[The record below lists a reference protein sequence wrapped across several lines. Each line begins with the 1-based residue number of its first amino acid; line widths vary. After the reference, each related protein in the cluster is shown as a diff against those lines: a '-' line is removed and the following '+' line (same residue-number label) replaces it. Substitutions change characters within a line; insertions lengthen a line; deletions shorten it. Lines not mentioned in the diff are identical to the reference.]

1 MSVLGKSQMPVVM
14 PTYPHFLAADTD
26 VWSRYLADPIV
37 PIKEVWYDV
46 HVGGAVQLLPGADE
60 MDMRIAAGV
69 TRKRI
74 DVVAKVGAG
83 FWIIEVKPVAG
94 LTAIGQII
102 IYTRLFVR
110 EFSVTGEVFPVIVAD
125 EVDQDVAPEIDSL
138 GVVVIVNN

>member
-1 MSVLGKSQMPVVM
+1 MAELGTSQRPVVM

-26 VWSRYLADPIV
+26 VWTRYLADPIV

-46 HVGGAVQLLPGADE
+46 HVGGAVQLLPDADE
-60 MDMRIAAGV
+60 MDRRIAAGV

-94 LTAIGQII
+94 MVAIGQII
-102 IYTRLFVR
+102 IYTRLFLQ
-110 EFSVTGEVFPVIVAD
+110 EFQVTGEVFPVIIAD

-138 GVVVIVNN
+138 GVVVIVNY

>member
-1 MSVLGKSQMPVVM
+1 MAELGTSQRPVVM

-26 VWSRYLADPIV
+26 VWTRYLRDPIV

-46 HVGGAVQLLPGADE
+46 HVGRA
-60 MDMRIAAGV
+60 MDLRSDAGDLDRRISNGV
-69 TRKRI
+69 SRKRI
-74 DVVAKVGAG
+74 DVVAKVGQG

-102 IYTRLFVR
+102 IYTRLFLR
-110 EFSVTGEVFPVIVAD
+110 EFQVTGEVFPVIIAD

-138 GVVVIVNN
+138 GVVVIVND

>member
-1 MSVLGKSQMPVVM
+1 MAVLGTSQKPVIM

-46 HVGGAVQLLPGADE
+46 HVGGAVELRRSSDE
-60 MDMRIAAGV
+60 MDRRIAAGV

-94 LTAIGQII
+94 MTAIGQIL
-102 IYTRLFVR
+102 IYTRLFLQ
-110 EFSVTGEVFPVIVAD
+110 EFQVTGEVFPVIIAD

>member
-1 MSVLGKSQMPVVM
+1 MAVLGSSMMPIVM

-26 VWSRYLADPIV
+26 VWTRYLRNPIV

-46 HVGGAVQLLPGADE
+46 HVGGAVQLLPDADE
-60 MDMRIAAGV
+60 MDRRIAAGV

-74 DVVAKVGAG
+74 DVVAKIGAG

-94 LTAIGQII
+94 MTAIGQII
-102 IYTRLFVR
+102 IYTRLFLQ
-110 EFSVTGEVFPVIVAD
+110 EFQVTGEVFPVIIVD

-138 GVVVIVNN
+138 GVVVIVN

>member
-1 MSVLGKSQMPVVM
+1 MSVLGNSQKPVIM

-46 HVGGAVQLLPGADE
+46 HVGGAVTLQSNADE
-60 MDMRIAAGV
+60 MDKRIAAGV

-74 DVVAKVGAG
+74 DVVAKIGAG
-83 FWIIEVKPVAG
+83 FWVIEVKPVAG
-94 LTAIGQII
+94 MAAIGQII
-102 IYTRLFVR
+102 IYTRLFLQ
-110 EFSVTGEVFPVIVAD
+110 EFQVPGEVFPVIIAD